1 MQAYLWWYRIF
12 PDGIVTAEDRLN
24 TCDLFWACA
33 QRIFYKK
40 CRNKLEHLQ
49 RLQERTLQLRSLFSF
64 YGEDEIRSLSW
75 TSVVDP
81 DPAFQGNP
89 DPDTD
94 SGFWWP
100 KIRKIVLDFFFISK
114 IAIYLSPGLLKNVQS
129 TGQAFSPQKR
139 TYSTSKNE
147 IYLLFSLFVGYCGSF
162 CPPGSETIRIQGP
175 H

>member
-1 MQAYLWWYRIF
+1 MQSYLWWYRIF
-12 PDGIVTAEDRLN
+12 PDGIFTAEDRLN

-100 KIRKIVLDFFFISK
+100 KIRKIVLDFFLNQKLQFTYPQASLKTSNLQDKPSVLKREHPALQKMKFI
-114 IAIYLSPGLLKNVQS
+114 Y
-129 TGQAFSPQKR
+129 FF
-139 TYSTSKNE
+139 Y
-147 IYLLFSLFVGYCGSF
+147 FCGSF